1 MASCSRSSPVSNSR
15 PAIRPPGCPF
25 DVGDARF
32 THLAAEPQP
41 VESTR
46 RRAPTSGV
54 VPVSKAARRRAEVS
68 RSSPVATT
76 MAPPGQP
83 VRCWRSRNCCRSTS
97 PQRDRVRP
105 TSRPEWRAPVRGY
118 TGTIVDGLDSI
129 RRVLEARS
137 DVRLAYLFGSLVRGE
152 ARPKSDADIAV
163 LFSGSPPTESLD
175 PLVAD
180 LEVASGRGVD
190 LIVLNDAPPLL
201 AHEVVATGT
210 RLVCRDEDERV
221 RFVVRT
227 VSRYVDTAHLR
238 RMQQAYLSERTEA
251 RRARPR

>member
-1 MASCSRSSPVSNSR
+1 M
-15 PAIRPPGCPF
+15 
-25 DVGDARF
+25 
-32 THLAAEPQP
+32 
-41 VESTR
+41 
-46 RRAPTSGV
+46 
-54 VPVSKAARRRAEVS
+54 S
-68 RSSPVATT
+68 RSSPVAGGHPERRR
-76 MAPPGQP
+76 AQAAG
-83 VRCWRSRNCCRSTS
+83 
-97 PQRDRVRP
+97 
-105 TSRPEWRAPVRGY
+105 PEWRAPARGY

-137 DVRLAYLFGSLVRGE
+137 DIRLAYVFGSLVCGE

-175 PLVAD
+175 RLVAD

-190 LIVLNDAPPLL
+190 LVVLNDAPPLL

-210 RLVCRDEDERV
+210 CLVCRDEDERV

-238 RMQQAYLSERTEA
+238 RMQQAYLRERTEA

>member
-1 MASCSRSSPVSNSR
+1 MAEAGDPWARPRGTSRR
-15 PAIRPPGCPF
+15 PLRAL
-25 DVGDARF
+25 DAL
-32 THLAAEPQP
+32 HLA
-41 VESTR
+41 TF
-46 RRAPTSGV
+46 
-54 VPVSKAARRRAEVS
+54 VPAGSA
-68 RSSPVATT
+68 
-76 MAPPGQP
+76 
-83 VRCWRSRNCCRSTS
+83 S

-105 TSRPEWRAPVRGY
+105 TSRPEWRAPARGY

-137 DVRLAYLFGSLVRGE
+137 DVRLAYLFGSLVRGG

-175 PLVAD
+175 RLVAD

-190 LIVLNDAPPLL
+190 LVVLNDAPPLL
-201 AHEVVATGT
+201 AHEVVTTGT
-210 RLVCRDEDERV
+210 CLMCRDEDDRV
-221 RFVVRT
+221 RFVART

-238 RMQQAYLSERTEA
+238 RIQQAYLCERTEA